1 MKKLF
6 LLDGH
11 ALVYRAHYAFITR
24 PLMNSK
30 GWNVSC
36 VSGFTRTLLDVLK
49 KEKPTHLA
57 VAFDLPTPTF
67 RHIMFE
73 PYKANRDSQ
82 PEDISFGI
90 PHIKRILRGMNIPI
104 VTLDGYEADDV
115 IGTLAKQAEKEGFQ
129 VYMMTPDKDYGQL
142 VSENIFMYKPA
153 KSGNDAEVWGVKE
166 VIENWQIQNVDQVID
181 MLGMQGDAVDNIPGL
196 PGIGPKTA
204 SALLAQYGSLEEVIA
219 NAASLKG
226 KQQDIVKNF
235 AEQGRLSKILARIE
249 INVPIQFHEES
260 YRLSEYN
267 KDELTEVFKDLEFK
281 SIAKEILGSD
291 QTEKEKDESLSI
303 ITAAALK
310 IGMQGDLFGA
320 ITGETAPPSVLSSSG
335 DSGSS
340 HGNLPSYSRADKNI
354 ENIDHAYFLVKTKE
368 ERADLIKKL
377 EQSTI
382 FAYDSETTNIDANK
396 AELVGMS
403 FSTKAHEGYYV
414 PFPSD
419 PKEAQAIVEEFRPI
433 FENPDIKKIGQ
444 NLKYDLIVLKWY
456 NLEMQ
461 GAAFDTM
468 LAHYLLEPEMR
479 HSMDYLSETYLK
491 YAPVSI
497 ETLIG
502 KGKNQLS
509 MRDIS
514 VEKVKDYAA
523 EDADVTFQLYEYFK
537 PLLNTEGLEKL
548 FQEVEMPLVE
558 VLTTLEYNGIR
569 IDGAYLEAFSKEL
582 EVKIRNAEEKVYEQA
597 GMRFNIASPKQVG
610 EVLFD
615 KLKLS
620 SKAKKTGKSGQYSTD
635 EDTMLELAKEFPIAQ
650 TILDFRGL
658 AKLQSTYV
666 DALPRMINPKTG
678 RVHSSFNQALAAT
691 GRLSSNNPNLQ
702 NIPIRTEE
710 GRRVRKAFVPRNEDY
725 ILLSADYSQIEL
737 RLIAEIADETAML
750 EAFQQGLDIHL
761 ATAAKVYGVALSDVT
776 PEQRRNA
783 KTVNFSIIYGAGAVN
798 LSQQLNIPRMESKKL
813 IEQYFDTYKGLKR
826 YMETVVEDAR
836 KNGYVMTLLGRR
848 RILRDIDSRNAL
860 ARTNEERVA
869 INTPIQGSAADLI
882 KIAMINIHNA
892 LKEQNLKTKMI
903 LQVHDELV
911 FDVYKP
917 ELDTIKSLIANCM
930 KYAIPNLKV
939 PIEVGMGIGENWL
952 EAH

>member
-49 KEKPTHLA
+49 REKPTHLA

-67 RHIMFE
+67 RHVMFDL
-73 PYKANRDSQ
+73 YKANRDSQ

-90 PHIKRILRGMNIPI
+90 PHIQRILKGMNIPI

-142 VSENIFMYKPA
+142 VSDNIFMYKPA

-166 VIENWQIQNVDQVID
+166 VTENWQIKHVDQVID

-204 SALLAQYGSLEEVIA
+204 AILLAQYGSLEGVIA
-219 NAASLKG
+219 NVESLKG

-235 AEQGRLSKILARIE
+235 AAQGLLSKELARIE

-260 YRLSEYN
+260 YKMSDYN
-267 KDELTEVFKDLEFK
+267 KEELIEIFKDLEFK
-281 SIAKEILGSD
+281 SIAKEILGSE
-291 QTEKEKDESLSI
+291 QPEKDESISI

-320 ITGETAPPSVLSSSG
+320 ITGETAPPSVSG
-335 DSGSS
+335 GSANDSGSS
-340 HGNLPSYSRADKNI
+340 HGGLPVYSRADKNMA
-354 ENIDHAYFLVKTKE
+354 NTPHTYFLIETKE
-368 ERADLIKKL
+368 QRADLIKIL
-377 EQSTI
+377 EKSTV
-382 FAYDSETTNIDANK
+382 FAYDSETTNLEANK

-414 PFPSD
+414 AFPSD
-419 PKEAQAIVEEFRPI
+419 QKEAQNIVEEFRPI
-433 FENPDIKKIGQ
+433 FENPTIKKVGQ

-456 NLEMQ
+456 NLDMQ

-523 EDADVTFQLYEYFK
+523 EDADVTFQLYEFFK
-537 PLLNTEGLEKL
+537 PQLVTEGLQKL
-548 FQEVEMPLVE
+548 FEEVEMPLVE

-569 IDGAYLEAFSKEL
+569 VDGAYLEEFSKEL
-582 EVKIRNAEEKVYEQA
+582 EIKIRNAEERVYEQA

-635 EDTMLELAKEFPIAQ
+635 EDTMLELAKEFPVAQ

-710 GRRVRKAFVPRNEDY
+710 GRRVRKAFVPRSEDY

-761 ATAAKVYGVALSDVT
+761 ATAAKVYGVPLSDVT

-798 LSQQLNIPRMESKKL
+798 LSQQLNLPRAEAKKL

-836 KNGYVMTLLGRR
+836 KNGYVMTLMGRR
-848 RILRDIDSRNAL
+848 RLLRDIDSRNAL

-882 KIAMINIHNA
+882 KVAMINIHKA
-892 LKEQNLKTKMI
+892 LKEQKLQTKMI

-917 ELDTIKSLIANCM
+917 ELEIIKPLIENCM
-930 KYAIPNLKV
+930 KYALPNLKV
-939 PIEVGMGIGENWL
+939 PIEVGMGVGENWL

>member
-1 MKKLF
+1 
-6 LLDGH
+6 
-11 ALVYRAHYAFITR
+11 
-24 PLMNSK
+24 
-30 GWNVSC
+30 
-36 VSGFTRTLLDVLK
+36 
-49 KEKPTHLA
+49 
-57 VAFDLPTPTF
+57 
-67 RHIMFE
+67 
-73 PYKANRDSQ
+73 
-82 PEDISFGI
+82 
-90 PHIKRILRGMNIPI
+90 
-104 VTLDGYEADDV
+104 
-115 IGTLAKQAEKEGFQ
+115 
-129 VYMMTPDKDYGQL
+129 
-142 VSENIFMYKPA
+142 
-153 KSGNDAEVWGVKE
+153 
-166 VIENWQIQNVDQVID
+166 
-181 MLGMQGDAVDNIPGL
+181 MQGDAVDNIPGL

-204 SALLAQYGSLEEVIA
+204 ATLLAQYGSLEGVIA
-219 NAASLKG
+219 NADALKG

-235 AEQGRLSKILARIE
+235 AEQGRLSKVLARIE

-260 YRLSEYN
+260 YRMSDYN
-267 KDELTEVFKDLEFK
+267 KEELIEVFKDLEFK

-291 QTEKEKDESLSI
+291 EPEKEKDESMSI
-303 ITAAALK
+303 IAAAALK

-320 ITGETAPPSVLSSSG
+320 ITGETAPPSVSSSSN

-340 HGNLPSYSRADKNI
+340 HGGLPAYSRADKNI
-354 ENIDHAYFLVKTKE
+354 NNTEHTYFLVKTKE

-377 EQSTI
+377 EQSTV
-382 FAYDSETTNIDANK
+382 FAYDSETTNLDANR

-403 FSTKAHEGYYV
+403 FATKANEGYYV
-414 PFPSD
+414 PFPTNQ
-419 PKEAQAIVEEFRPI
+419 KEAQAIVEEFRPL
-433 FENPDIKKIGQ
+433 FENPNIKKIGQ

-456 NLEMQ
+456 NLDMQ
-461 GAAFDTM
+461 GADFDTM

-479 HSMDYLSETYLK
+479 HSMDYLSETYLH

-537 PLLNTEGLEKL
+537 PLLQTENLEKL
-548 FQEVEMPLVE
+548 FLEVEMPLVE

-615 KLKLS
+615 KLKLN

-710 GRRVRKAFVPRNEDY
+710 GRRVRKAFVPRSEEY

-761 ATAAKVYGVALSDVT
+761 ATAAKVYGVPLEEVT

-798 LSQQLNIPRMESKKL
+798 LSQQLNIPRADAKKL
-813 IEQYFDTYKGLKR
+813 IEQYFDTYKGLKN
-826 YMETVVEDAR
+826 YMGTVVEDAR
-836 KNGYVMTLLGRR
+836 KNGYVMTLMGRR
-848 RILRDIDSRNAL
+848 RILRDIDSRNSL
-860 ARTNEERVA
+860 ARSNEERVA
-869 INTPIQGSAADLI
+869 VNTPIQGSAADLI
-882 KIAMINIHNA
+882 KVAMINIHKA

-917 ELDTIKSLIANCM
+917 ELEIVKPLIANCM
-930 KYAIPNLKV
+930 KYALPNLKV

>member
-90 PHIKRILRGMNIPI
+90 PHIKRILKGMNIPI

-129 VYMMTPDKDYGQL
+129 VFMMTPDKDYGQL
-142 VSENIFMYKPA
+142 VSDNIFMYKPA

-166 VIENWQIQNVDQVID
+166 VTEYWQIANVDQVID

-204 SALLAQYGSLEEVIA
+204 ATLLAQYGSLEGVIA
-219 NAASLKG
+219 NADALKG

-235 AEQGRLSKILARIE
+235 AEQGRLSKVLARIE

-260 YRLSEYN
+260 YRMSDYN
-267 KDELTEVFKDLEFK
+267 KEELIEVFKDLEFK

-291 QTEKEKDESLSI
+291 EPEKEKDESMSI
-303 ITAAALK
+303 IAAAALK

-320 ITGETAPPSVLSSSG
+320 ITGETAPPSVSSSSN

-340 HGNLPSYSRADKNI
+340 HGGLPAYSRADKNI
-354 ENIDHAYFLVKTKE
+354 NNTEHTYFLVKTKE

-377 EQSTI
+377 EQSTV
-382 FAYDSETTNIDANK
+382 FAYDSETTNLDANR

-403 FSTKAHEGYYV
+403 FATKANEGYYV
-414 PFPSD
+414 PFPTNQ
-419 PKEAQAIVEEFRPI
+419 KEAQAIVEEFRPL
-433 FENPDIKKIGQ
+433 FENPNIKKIGQ

-456 NLEMQ
+456 NLDMQ
-461 GAAFDTM
+461 GADFDTM

-479 HSMDYLSETYLK
+479 HSMDYLSETYLH

-537 PLLNTEGLEKL
+537 PLLQTENLEKL
-548 FQEVEMPLVE
+548 FLEVEMPLVE

-615 KLKLS
+615 KLKLN

-710 GRRVRKAFVPRNEDY
+710 GRRVRKAFVPRSEEY

-761 ATAAKVYGVALSDVT
+761 ATAAKVYGVPLEEVT

-798 LSQQLNIPRMESKKL
+798 LSQQLNIPRADAKKL
-813 IEQYFDTYKGLKR
+813 IEQYFDTYKGLKN
-826 YMETVVEDAR
+826 YMGTVVEDAR
-836 KNGYVMTLLGRR
+836 KNGYVMTLMGRR
-848 RILRDIDSRNAL
+848 RILRDIDSRNSL
-860 ARTNEERVA
+860 ARSNEERVA
-869 INTPIQGSAADLI
+869 VNTPIQGSAADLI
-882 KIAMINIHNA
+882 KVAMINIHKA

-917 ELDTIKSLIANCM
+917 ELEIVKPLIANCM
-930 KYAIPNLKV
+930 KYALPNLKV

>member
-36 VSGFTRTLLDVLK
+36 ISGFTRTLLDVLK

-67 RHIMFE
+67 RHLMFE

-90 PHIKRILRGMNIPI
+90 PHIKRILNGMNIPI

-166 VIENWQIQNVDQVID
+166 VTEHWQIANVDQVID

-204 SALLAQYGSLEEVIA
+204 ATLLAQYGSLEGVIA
-219 NAASLKG
+219 NADSLKG

-235 AEQGRLSKILARIE
+235 AEQGRLSKVLARIE

-267 KDELTEVFKDLEFK
+267 KEELIEVFKDLEFK
-281 SIAKEILGSD
+281 SIGKEILGSD
-291 QTEKEKDESLSI
+291 EPEKDKDESMSI
-303 ITAAALK
+303 IAAAALK

-320 ITGETAPPSVLSSSG
+320 ITGGAAPPSVSSSSG
-335 DSGSS
+335 DSSSS
-340 HGNLPSYSRADKNI
+340 HGNLPAYSRADKNMG
-354 ENIDHAYFLVKTKE
+354 NTPHTYFLVKTKE
-368 ERADLIKKL
+368 ERAGLIEKL
-377 EQSTI
+377 EQSTV
-382 FAYDSETTNIDANK
+382 FAYDSETTNLDANK

-403 FSTKAHEGYYV
+403 FSTKANEGYYV
-414 PFPSD
+414 PFPTNQ
-419 PKEAQAIVEEFRPI
+419 KEAQAIVEEFRPI
-433 FENPDIKKIGQ
+433 FENPDIKKVGQ
-444 NLKYDLIVLKWY
+444 NLKYDLIILKWY
-456 NLEMQ
+456 NLQMQ
-461 GAAFDTM
+461 GVYFDTM

-537 PLLNTEGLEKL
+537 PLLYTEGLEKL
-548 FQEVEMPLVE
+548 FEEVEMPLVE

-582 EVKIRNAEEKVYEQA
+582 EVKIRNAEERVYEQA

-615 KLKLS
+615 KLKLN

-710 GRRVRKAFVPRNEDY
+710 GRRVRKAFVPRDENY

-761 ATAAKVYGVALSDVT
+761 ATAAKVYGVPLSEVS

-798 LSQQLNIPRMESKKL
+798 LSQQLNIPRVEAKKL

-836 KNGYVMTLLGRR
+836 KNGYVMTLMGRR
-848 RILRDIDSRNAL
+848 RILRDIDSRNSL
-860 ARTNEERVA
+860 ARSNEERVA
-869 INTPIQGSAADLI
+869 VNTPIQGSAADLI
-882 KIAMINIHNA
+882 KVAMINIHRD
-892 LKEQNLKTKMI
+892 LKEQNLQTKMI

-917 ELDTIKSLIANCM
+917 ELEIVKALIEKGM
-930 KYAIPNLKV
+930 KYALPNLKV
-939 PIEVGMGIGENWL
+939 PIEVGMGVGENWL